1 MLGRLISPKET
12 FYRDREIIQE
22 TDLIQTI
29 SLLQE
34 LVERLEHK
42 LRQYR
47 RQMEDA
53 EGWRLLQSILFRQKG
68 DADTS
73 LTLLQYSRTT

>member
-1 MLGRLISPKET
+1 MLGRLISPKDT
-12 FYRDREIIQE
+12 YIYRDREITQE
-22 TDLIQTI
+22 TDIIEPI

-34 LVERLEHK
+34 LVERLEQK

-53 EGWRLLQSILFRQKG
+53 EGWRLLQSILFRQEKG
-68 DADTS
+68 T
-73 LTLLQYSRTT
+73 LTPV

>member
-34 LVERLEHK
+34 LVERLEQK

-53 EGWRLLQSILFRQKG
+53 EGWRLLQSILFRQEKG
-68 DADTS
+68 T
-73 LTLLQYSRTT
+73 LTPV